1 MSRELEELQRRLAD
15 EPSNLGLR
23 VALAGALLD
32 AGRTADAVELYRSV
46 AIAYREQGR
55 TQQAI
60 AVCHSILEIAPADP
74 ISRGLLAAFGEPTE
88 RRSSGTFAG
97 DQTPL
102 PVPVPHHVADPTTR
116 TRLIRK
122 SSEPDLATS
131 PALLVEAGS
140 DDDLA
145 AQLETRKRQRFE
157 EADVRSRPP
166 PSGTPGMSL
175 IDLEDVATPYV
186 REDLGRDT
194 DRDLPDVT
202 NPNLPVQ
209 STSQRIQSGAL
220 FASIPPEHRVG
231 VYTRFRSQHV
241 RAGTTVIRQGET
253 DHPLVV
259 VGSGELAVRIQRGS
273 EVVALYEAVDGDH
286 VGEGS
291 LLARQPSPAHIVA
304 VMDCELLLLPP
315 HDFYEIAGAF
325 PALWSRLKDIAE
337 RRAREQ
343 KKLLG

>member
-15 EPSNLGLR
+15 EPGNLGVR
-23 VALAGALLD
+23 VALAGALFD
-32 AGRTADAVELYRSV
+32 AGRTNDAVELYRSV

-74 ISRGLLAAFGEPTE
+74 ISRGLLASFGETD
-88 RRSSGTFAG
+88 RRSSGTF

-102 PVPVPHHVADPTTR
+102 PVAVPYHVADPT

-122 SSEPDLATS
+122 SSEPNLAR
-131 PALLVEAGS
+131 PALARANDH
-140 DDDLA
+140 DDDLISE
-145 AQLETRKRQRFE
+145 LETRKRQRFE
-157 EADVRSRPP
+157 EAEVLSRPP
-166 PSGTPGMSL
+166 PTSPVQL
-175 IDLEDVATPYV
+175 LDLEDVATPYV
-186 REDLGRDT
+186 REDVSRDT
-194 DRDLPDVT
+194 DRDMPDIT
-202 NPNLPVQ
+202 NPNLPVM

-231 VYTRFRSQHV
+231 VYTRFRSQQV
-241 RAGTTVIRQGET
+241 PAGTTVIRQGAT

-259 VGSGELAVRIQRGS
+259 VGRGELAVRIQRGS
-273 EVVALYEAVDGDH
+273 EVVALFDVVEGDH

-291 LLARQPSPAHIVA
+291 LLARQPSPVHVVA
-304 VMDCELLLLPP
+304 VTECELLILPP
-315 HDFYEIAGAF
+315 HGFYEIAGAF

-343 KKLLG
+343 KRLLG

>member
-1 MSRELEELQRRLAD
+1 MSHELDELQRRLAD
-15 EPSNLGLR
+15 EPGNLGVR

-32 AGRTADAVELYRSV
+32 AGRKADAVELYRSV

-60 AVCHSILEIAPADP
+60 AVCHSILEIAPTDP
-74 ISRGLLAAFGEPTE
+74 ISRGLLASFGETD
-88 RRSSGTFAG
+88 RRSSGTFSG

-102 PVPVPHHVADPTTR
+102 PVPVPYHVADP

-122 SSEPDLATS
+122 SSEPNIATQ
-131 PALLVEAGS
+131 PAMTAVA

-145 AQLETRKRQRFE
+145 SELETRKRHRFE
-157 EADVRSRPP
+157 AAEVLSRPP
-166 PSGTPGMSL
+166 PTSPVQL
-175 IDLEDVATPYV
+175 LDLEDVATPYV
-186 REDLGRDT
+186 REDVSRDT
-194 DRDLPDVT
+194 DRDMPDIT
-202 NPNLPVQ
+202 NPNLPVM

-241 RAGTTVIRQGET
+241 PAGTTVIRQGAT

-273 EVVALYEAVDGDH
+273 QVVALFDAIDGDH

-291 LLARQPSPAHIVA
+291 LLARQPSQVHVVA
-304 VMDCELLLLPP
+304 VTECELLLLPP
-315 HDFYEIAGAF
+315 HGFYEIAGAF